1 MAFGN
6 PIIKINKTHFEV
18 RNMAFASLTFT
29 KVKPGVSPEE
39 VRKVWDEG
47 VTPIL
52 KKQKGFLGNFLL
64 ATEALDEGIAVSI
77 WENKEDAEAIQSSGI
92 YKDLVAKFSKFTA
105 PPIER
110 KIYMVNSELV
120 FTKELEAI

>member
-1 MAFGN
+1 
-6 PIIKINKTHFEV
+6 
-18 RNMAFASLTFT
+18 MAFASLTFT
-29 KVKPGVSPEE
+29 KVKPGIDPEE

-52 KKQKGFLGNFLL
+52 KEQKGFLGNFLL

-77 WENKEDAEAIQSSGI
+77 WESKEDAEALQTSGI
-92 YKDLVAKFSKFTA
+92 YKQLVGKFAAFTA

-110 KIYMVNSELV
+110 KVYNINSELV
-120 FTKELEAI
+120 FIK